1 MKEPQYSSKMWVHT
15 DGRIVNI
22 PYADS
27 PIPEDHTAYAA
38 QNPNLFDHTE
48 EELSKAIGGP
58 DQLRKAKRSATHP
71 ELHRHLEYK
80 GWSRVTNTFDKEGMA
95 RAINI
100 DRSYVRSDNPE
111 HFVEVLRKLK
121 PYFDERTKAGELVS
135 VGIHGIKDPEKNI
148 KPFLETRGLKFRPG
162 SQVIAIGDE
171 KTYNALIGE
180 EGGRVSREPQ
190 TEPSVPTSS
199 QVRAAIGKDPNI
211 PSWMRVIGDSYQ
223 PGLKS
228 FKKFLKESEMIP
240 PVGKIEASNPDPQKN
255 PQQEN
260 KKKEDNARK
269 PDEYTPTMRLGHVA
283 NVGVGMEDADFW
295 ITRRGS
301 VGTVGAVTNQFN
313 KEHIGV
319 KIHNREVLD
328 PKYAYYMM
336 MHLHGTGHFGKQAK
350 GTTNLVN
357 IRAEDISNIPLGKRS

>member
-22 PYADS
+22 PYRDS

-38 QNPNLFDHTE
+38 QNPDLFDHTE
-48 EELSKAIGGP
+48 EEFANAIGGP

-71 ELHRHLEYK
+71 ELHRHLESK
-80 GWSRVTNTFDKEGMA
+80 GWSRVTNTFDKEGMG

-171 KTYNALIGE
+171 KTYNALIGN
-180 EGGRVSREPQ
+180 EGGRVSREPEA
-190 TEPSVPTSS
+190 EPSVPTSS
-199 QVRAAIGKDPNI
+199 QVRAAMGKDPNI
-211 PSWMRVIGDSYQ
+211 PSWVRVIGDSYQ
-223 PGLKS
+223 PRLMS
-228 FKKFLKESEMIP
+228 FKKYLNES
-240 PVGKIEASNPDPQKN
+240 QK
-255 PQQEN
+255 
-260 KKKEDNARK
+260 
-269 PDEYTPTMRLGHVA
+269 
-283 NVGVGMEDADFW
+283 
-295 ITRRGS
+295 
-301 VGTVGAVTNQFN
+301 
-313 KEHIGV
+313 
-319 KIHNREVLD
+319 
-328 PKYAYYMM
+328 
-336 MHLHGTGHFGKQAK
+336 
-350 GTTNLVN
+350 
-357 IRAEDISNIPLGKRS
+357 